1 MVKRQGTYYLMW
13 SEDDTRSEDYHVA
26 HATGPS
32 PLGPWTERGTILPKR
47 PEYGILGTG
56 HHAVVNVPGTDRWYV
71 TYHRFALNGPVR
83 PGGDGMHRETTVDR
97 LWFAA
102 DGTLQ
107 PVVPT
112 LESIRPVEPAE
123 D

>member
-1 MVKRQGTYYLMW
+1 MRR
-13 SEDDTRSEDYHVA
+13 DR
-26 HATGPS
+26 P
-32 PLGPWTERGTILPKR
+32 PLGPWTERGTILSKR

-56 HHAVVNVPGTDRWYV
+56 HHAVVNVPGTDQWYV
-71 TYHRFALNGPVR
+71 TYHRFALNGAGR